1 METMSTTQKLIIDIE
16 TIGEDFDALDKATQ
30 ENLTRWI
37 KKDSDSES
45 EYKLALED
53 VKNELGFSP
62 LTGEIVAIGVLDFHK
77 NEGAV
82 YYQAPGQKN
91 EEVKEDG
98 MTFKQMTEEEMLK
111 HFWKL
116 AEHYDTFV
124 TFNGRT
130 FDVPF
135 LMVRS
140 AIKGI
145 RPTKDLMQGRYI
157 WQQRNST
164 AVHIDL
170 FDMLT
175 FYGATRRKGGLH
187 LWSRAF
193 GIESPKSGGVSG
205 EDVMPLFKKKK
216 FLDIAKYNVGDLR
229 ATRLLYE
236 KWENYLNF

>member
-1 METMSTTQKLIIDIE
+1 MSTPQKLVLDIE
-16 TIGEDFDALDKATQ
+16 TVGEDFDSLDKETQ

-37 KKDSDSES
+37 KKDSENDN
-45 EYKLALED
+45 EYKLALQD
-53 VKNELGFSP
+53 IKNELGFSP
-62 LTGEIVAIGVLDFHK
+62 LTGQIVALGLLDYYK

-82 YYQAPGQKN
+82 YYQAPDEKH
-91 EEVKEDG
+91 EEVKEEG
-98 MTFKQMTEEEMLK
+98 MTFKQMTEEEMLRK
-111 HFWKL
+111 FWEL
-116 AEHYDTFV
+116 AARYDVFI

-140 AIKGI
+140 AIQGV
-145 RPTKDLMQGRYI
+145 RPTKDLMQGRYA
-157 WQQRNST
+157 WQQRNNT

-205 EDVMPLFKKKK
+205 EDVGPLFKKKK
-216 FLDIAKYNVGDLR
+216 FLEIAKYNVGDLR
-229 ATRLLYE
+229 ATRSLYE
-236 KWENYLNF
+236 KWEQYLSF